1 MMPDLFALVWI
12 TNLVSSLVVFT
23 ILFAL
28 VYRALPDTQIP
39 WTDLWLGAAIT
50 AVLFTAG
57 KSMIGLYLGTSGV
70 TSAYGAAGSFVLI
83 LLWVYYSAVIFLFG
97 AEITRAY
104 SEQVGSRARATDHG
118 AGNDFREPEAVHG
131 EDEGSAARLGVR
143 PPSPSR

>member
-1 MMPDLFALVWI
+1 MPDLFALVWI

-28 VYRALPDTQIP
+28 VYRALPDTRIP

-104 SEQVGSRARATDHG
+104 SEQVGSRAGATDRG

-143 PPSPSR
+143 PP